1 MNDLIKKYKNLKSIV
16 VNTKIPRTFFPS
28 PTQDNYNEGVITRY
42 FVQLRDTSGS
52 PIFEVD
58 KEIFYK
64 FNNSNFYR
72 GVKINWRISGNLED
86 SYTPEGAL
94 IPSIINSNKRSI
106 MEAEKILPD
115 INLYL
120 VNLKQFYRG
129 K

>member
-1 MNDLIKKYKNLKSIV
+1 MNDLIKKYKTLKNIV
-16 VNTKIPRTFFPS
+16 VNTKIPRTFFPTPKQS
-28 PTQDNYNEGVITRY
+28 DYDTGVIARY
-42 FVQLRDTSGS
+42 FVQFRDTPGS

-64 FNNSNFYR
+64 FNNSNFYK
-72 GVKINWRISGNLED
+72 GVQINWRISGKLED
-86 SYTPEGAL
+86 EYTTQGAL
-94 IPSIINSNKRSI
+94 IPSVINSNKRAI

>member
-1 MNDLIKKYKNLKSIV
+1 MNDLIKKYKNLKNVV
-16 VNTKIPRTFFPS
+16 VNTKIPRTFFPK
-28 PTQDNYNEGVITRY
+28 PTQDNYNEGIITRY
-42 FVQLRDTSGS
+42 FVQLRDTPGS

-58 KEIFYK
+58 REIFYK

-86 SYTPEGAL
+86 EFTPQGAL
-94 IPSIINSNKRSI
+94 TPSVINSNKRSI
-106 MEAEKILPD
+106 IEAEKILPD

>member
-1 MNDLIKKYKNLKSIV
+1 
-16 VNTKIPRTFFPS
+16 
-28 PTQDNYNEGVITRY
+28 
-42 FVQLRDTSGS
+42 VQ
-52 PIFEVD
+52 
-58 KEIFYK
+58 
-64 FNNSNFYR
+64 
-72 GVKINWRISGNLED
+72 INWRISGNLED

>member
-28 PTQDNYNEGVITRY
+28 PTQDNYNEGVIPRY

-64 FNNSNFYR
+64 FNNSNFYK
-72 GVKINWRISGNLED
+72 GVQINWRISGNLED
-86 SYTPEGAL
+86 EYTTQGAL
-94 IPSIINSNKRSI
+94 IPSIINSNRRSI
-106 MEAEKILPD
+106 TEAIKILPD

-129 K
+129 N